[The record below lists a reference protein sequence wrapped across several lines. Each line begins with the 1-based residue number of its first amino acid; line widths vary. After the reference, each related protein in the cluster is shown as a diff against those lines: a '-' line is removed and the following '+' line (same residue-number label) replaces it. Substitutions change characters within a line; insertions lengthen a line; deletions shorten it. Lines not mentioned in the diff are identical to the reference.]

1 MSLCKLYLEN
11 SINTLTA
18 IENFN
23 VSYEG
28 IIEDFFRKLHEWY
41 TKAKNFILKM
51 VDKLIYNINIIRNK
65 LSGRFITPLQEIY
78 KKLMKA
84 DDIRKSNINDKLK
97 NKSIEAYEVNS
108 TAIANYEKFIIA
120 AVKDIDE
127 ATKTITVDGMLRT
140 LYFPKK
146 NITESFMEE
155 TVNELSHKLNVTDI
169 LGNTTLNEYKNQN
182 ALEPNA

>member
-11 SINTLTA
+11 SIDTLAA

-65 LSGRFITPLQEIY
+65 LSGRFIAPLQEIY
-78 KKLMKA
+78 KKLMRA
-84 DDIRKSNINDKLK
+84 DDIRKSNTIYKNKLK
-97 NKSIEAYEVNS
+97 
-108 TAIANYEKFIIA
+108 
-120 AVKDIDE
+120 KD
-127 ATKTITVDGMLRT
+127 
-140 LYFPKK
+140 
-146 NITESFMEE
+146 
-155 TVNELSHKLNVTDI
+155 
-169 LGNTTLNEYKNQN
+169 
-182 ALEPNA
+182 